1 MSQFI
6 DLNQISACLQD
17 EILRYLKMKGPVGA
31 EAEVRGDALRFMADR
46 TDKFLAVWT
55 ICADG
60 VCQKG
65 EFRADIEARSLYGE
79 WMPEFR
85 GQLYSALDESIS
97 GLMQKLVAEAA

>member
-6 DLNQISACLQD
+6 DLNQISACLQG

-65 EFRADIEARSLYGE
+65 EFRADIEARSLLLV
-79 WMPEFR
+79 MPEFR